1 MKKQFILDEKEN
13 TEELFKKVEL
23 RKPMFMG
30 EKKKISP
37 SERGTIIHLFM
48 QHLDLKK
55 AENKEDIKEQ
65 INRLIEREFITYEQ
79 SKVINPYKILKFCRS
94 ELGKRMINS
103 NNINREMPFSIEIP
117 AVEIYRELD
126 KNIYKDEKLIIQG
139 IIDCYFEEEEG
150 LVLLDYKTDYVN
162 DIEEIKNR
170 YEIQIKY
177 YEEAL
182 NRITGKTVKDKY
194 LYLFSVDNYIKID

>member
-1 MKKQFILDEKEN
+1 
-13 TEELFKKVEL
+13 
-23 RKPMFMG
+23 
-30 EKKKISP
+30 
-37 SERGTIIHLFM
+37 M

-55 AENKEDIKEQ
+55 VENEDSIKEQ
-65 INRLIEREFITYEQ
+65 INRLIEKEFITYEQ

-117 AVEIYRELD
+117 VLEIYKDLD
-126 KNIYKDEKLIIQG
+126 KEIYKDEKLIIQG

-170 YEIQIKY
+170 YKIQIKY

-182 NRITGKTVKDKY
+182 KRITGKTVKDKY
-194 LYLFSVDNYIKID
+194 LYLFSIDNYIKIN